1 MFVKVNGKHCF
12 IIDEDYNYS
21 SIELHKKYDLLL
33 KCYMCSTYFV
43 INPPCGPALYL
54 LCNKTSLWPCSISFI
69 YNHPWSISI
78 DFSIFR
84 NLPCFVIISSF
95 FKILHSNKKTQT
107 QNSFQNILLC
117 YDFNWYHFD
126 CKFSIIWNISFSLLR
141 WLIFFVISLAG
152 IKIKPHTH
160 NKHWLLS
167 DMWQAYGFYTLFSST
182 NKTDINDLTVILL
195 KVMFTTNNPA
205 LLSMII
211 DKQT

>member
-95 FKILHSNKKTQT
+95 FKILHSNKKHKHR
-107 QNSFQNILLC
+107 ILFKIFYFVMISTDIILIAN
-117 YDFNWYHFD
+117 FPLFEIFHFHYWD
-126 CKFSIIWNISFSLLR
+126 DSYFLL
-141 WLIFFVISLAG
+141 F
-152 IKIKPHTH
+152 
-160 NKHWLLS
+160 HWLE
-167 DMWQAYGFYTLFSST
+167 
-182 NKTDINDLTVILL
+182 L
-195 KVMFTTNNPA
+195 K
-205 LLSMII
+205 
-211 DKQT
+211 